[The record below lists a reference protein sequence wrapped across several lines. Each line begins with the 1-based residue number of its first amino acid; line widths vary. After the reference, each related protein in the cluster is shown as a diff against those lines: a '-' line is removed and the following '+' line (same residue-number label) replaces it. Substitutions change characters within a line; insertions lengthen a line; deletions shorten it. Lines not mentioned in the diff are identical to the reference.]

1 MKTLT
6 IRNLPDDVADALERE
21 KRRRGESL
29 NQTVIDLLFQGLG
42 VSGVRSNGLAR
53 LAGAWSAESCGASSE
68 LLPRSSRSTTSCG
81 RGLVLTYDAHF
92 AKVTRVGSVVLETP

>member
-6 IRNLPDDVADALERE
+6 VRNLPDNVADALERE

-29 NQTVIDLLFQGLG
+29 NQTVIDLLSQGLG

-53 LAGAWSAESCGASSE
+53 LAGAWSAEE
-68 LLPRSSRSTTSCG
+68 LRRFERAVAPFEQVDDELWS
-81 RGLVLTYDAHF
+81 
-92 AKVTRVGSVVLETP
+92 

>member
-6 IRNLPDDVADALERE
+6 VRNLPDDVAAALERE

-29 NQTVIDLLFQGLG
+29 NQTVIDLLSQGLG

-53 LAGAWSAESCGASSE
+53 LAGAWSAEDLRRFERAVAPFEQIDDE
-68 LLPRSSRSTTSCG
+68 LWS
-81 RGLVLTYDAHF
+81 
-92 AKVTRVGSVVLETP
+92 